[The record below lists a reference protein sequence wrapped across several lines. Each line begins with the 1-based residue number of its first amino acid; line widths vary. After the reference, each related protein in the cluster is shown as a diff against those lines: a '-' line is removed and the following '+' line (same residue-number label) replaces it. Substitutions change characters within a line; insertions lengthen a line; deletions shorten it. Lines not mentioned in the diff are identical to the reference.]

1 MEQIAGVDTRSLQW
15 SGKADLWAAC
25 RSGPLL
31 DSLCRLKNDGSVD
44 IRIPGPFNEEIKR
57 FEVSP
62 DGRRILWTSLD
73 VLGTFRVRTLD
84 IGAGEIGRA
93 TCRERVWQ
101 YVSTAG
107 VAVSL

>member
-62 DGRRILWTSLD
+62 DGRRILWTSID

-84 IGAGEIGRA
+84 IGAGDKIGRA
-93 TCRERVWQ
+93 SCRERECQDV
-101 YVSTAG
+101 
-107 VAVSL
+107 